1 MSKFLE
7 TVFEIVGWI
16 QIAISPL
23 LIGAGIGAIIYYRNP
38 TKTTLAAGIGVGILG
53 LLIGIL
59 WANKVWRSKK
69 GTINF
74 ISKISSTPELD
85 NKVDMND
92 EKNNK

>member
-38 TKTTLAAGIGVGILG
+38 TKTTLAAGIAVGILG

-59 WANKVWRSKK
+59 WANKVWQSKK
-69 GTINF
+69 APSILSQKFLLLRNWTIKR
-74 ISKISSTPELD
+74 I
-85 NKVDMND
+85 
-92 EKNNK
+92 